1 MELELDKKRFQR
13 FMELK
18 YGISVIVN
26 YTSPKSVTRNHKK
39 VKRWTNAVCQYFGC
53 TMDQIYT
60 KTRKNNKYH
69 SIWARYC
76 LSVHEGINDEKLG
89 ELFGVDRTTIAYD
102 KKVCKGWVEVYPD
115 VYNGILETAKQLEK
129 PRKYKYDLQIKKTK
143 L

>member
-26 YTSPKSVTRNHKK
+26 YTSPKPLTKNNKK
-39 VKRWTNAVCQYFGC
+39 IRRWTNAVCKYFGC

-76 LSVHEGINDEKLG
+76 ISIHEGINDDGLG

-129 PRKYKYDLQIKKTK
+129 PRKYKYDLQIKKIK